1 MEDTARAVIRPK
13 ILTVAAPIARPDQM
27 RPYLN
32 RLVRESINPRS
43 LFRKL
48 YFAGPY
54 FIAFDRLF
62 APRTPARLTHAQH
75 RQHRTIAYKTSTN
88 AQA

>member
-32 RLVRESINPRS
+32 RLKRESINPGA
-43 LFRKL
+43 LFRKP
-48 YFAGPY
+48 YFADPW
-54 FIAFDRLF
+54 FIGIGGLSV
-62 APRTPARLTHAQH
+62 PASSPLSPPGAAEGASHNR
-75 RQHRTIAYKTSTN
+75 I
-88 AQA
+88 

>member
-1 MEDTARAVIRPK
+1 VEDTARAVIRPK

-32 RLVRESINPRS
+32 RLVRESINPCS

-54 FIAFDRLF
+54 FIA
-62 APRTPARLTHAQH
+62 
-75 RQHRTIAYKTSTN
+75 
-88 AQA
+88 